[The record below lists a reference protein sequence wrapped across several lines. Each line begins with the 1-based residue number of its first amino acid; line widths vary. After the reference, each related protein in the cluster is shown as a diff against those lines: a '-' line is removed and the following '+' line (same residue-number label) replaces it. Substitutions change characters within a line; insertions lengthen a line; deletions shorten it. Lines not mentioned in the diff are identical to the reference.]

1 MILRVMSDLYLYYE
15 PIEIPLC
22 DGDENSI
29 LVLAGDIACGTAAL
43 PWIQQMASHFKH
55 VIYVLGNYEYLD
67 NEMTLLDE
75 KMLSAMPTNA
85 HLLIRDAIIIEGVR
99 FIGATL
105 WSDYQA
111 ANPTERANIN
121 RGMITINHN
130 AQLKQQDMQAC
141 HLRDKTYLSDSL
153 KTPFKGKTVV
163 VSHHC
168 PSLNLVNS
176 ALKHCYAS
184 DLEGWFYQY
193 DFDMWICGH
202 AHESGI
208 SRINNIQVVQNC
220 RGYPGELTG
229 FVPNLRLVV

>member
-1 MILRVMSDLYLYYE
+1 MILRIMSDLHLSYE
-15 PIEIPLC
+15 AINIPHC
-22 DGDENSI
+22 DSDEKSV

-43 PWIQQMASHFKH
+43 RWISQIASRFKR
-55 VIYVLGNYEYLD
+55 VIYVLGNHEYVE

-75 KMLSAMPTNA
+75 VMLNAVPTNV
-85 HLLIRDAIIIEGVR
+85 HLLIRDSVVIEGVR

-105 WSDYQA
+105 WSDYQV
-111 ANPTERANIN
+111 ANPAERQRID
-121 RGMITINHN
+121 RGMIVNSDST
-130 AQLKQQDMQAC
+130 LKPPDMQAC
-141 HLRDKTYLSDSL
+141 HLRDKTYIADALSR
-153 KTPFKGKTVV
+153 PFSGKTVV

-176 ALKHCYAS
+176 TLMHSYAS
-184 DLEGWFYQY
+184 DLEHWFYKY

-208 SRINNIQVVQNC
+208 SRINDIPVVQNC

-229 FVPNLRLVV
+229 FVPDLRVVV